1 MSAQRRSG
9 IIAAL
14 RRRLAR
20 TFARAPAMRA
30 ADDDAMW
37 STLARYCANDLPVA
51 ETRRVE
57 AWSAESAERERLRRG
72 LLRITAASRA
82 VRTVYQREA
91 AWEQLKR
98 QIAATERTI
107 PGRRTP
113 LHTAGS
119 ARRLHVGRG
128 HRTPARRAAWS
139 AMIAAAALLAA
150 GALQWSGRVDLF
162 DWARAPDIRTYAAG
176 RGERRSVELPDGSR
190 VVLGAESAIRIDAR
204 RFARA
209 RTVHLEGIAHFA
221 VAHDR
226 RHPFIVYAGG
236 AAAQAVGTAFT
247 VRAYAEDSAAQVVV
261 DHGRVLLR
269 TGDAPE
275 GTGVPLDPGDLGEQR
290 PGEAATITHHV
301 DLTRYTGWMDG
312 RLTYE
317 LAPARLVARDLERW
331 YRVRIVFADTSLA
344 RAHVT
349 AFFDASRSPEQAM
362 QLLATIVG
370 VHYAQHGDTVTLGA
384 D

>member
-1 MSAQRRSG
+1 MSAPRRSG
-9 IIAAL
+9 IVAAL

-20 TFARAPAMRA
+20 SFTREPAMRA

-37 STLARYCANDLPVA
+37 STLARYCASDLPAA

-57 AWSAESAERERLRRG
+57 RWSAESAERERLRRG

-98 QIAATERTI
+98 QIAAAEHTM
-107 PGRRTP
+107 PGRRALP
-113 LHTAGS
+113 RA
-119 ARRLHVGRG
+119 GRG
-128 HRTPARRAAWS
+128 PRAPTRRAAWG
-139 AMIAAAALLAA
+139 AMIAAAALLAV

-162 DWARAPDIRTYAAG
+162 DWARAPDIRTYTAG

-209 RTVHLEGIAHFA
+209 RTVRLDGIAHFA

-226 RHPFIVYAGG
+226 RHPFIVHAGG

-247 VRAYAEDSAAQVVV
+247 VRAYADDSAAQVVV

-269 TGDAPE
+269 ADDAPE
-275 GTGVPLDPGDLGEQR
+275 GTGVALDPGDLGEQR
-290 PGEAATITHHV
+290 PGAPATTTHDV
-301 DLTRYTGWMDG
+301 DLARYTGWMDG
-312 RLTYE
+312 RLAYE
-317 LAPARLVARDLERW
+317 LAPAHLVARDLERW
-331 YRVRIVFADTSLA
+331 YRVHIVFADSSLA

-370 VHYAQHGDTVTLGA
+370 VRYTQHGDTVTLGA